1 MLVIDVIEI
10 GRIETL
16 FRGEPGVGSV
26 MKLEYFPER
35 NEDAELFDLFL
46 PILNVC
52 VCLGAEFAVILRES
66 RFRDVTGLRE
76 RIKQQT
82 GLRVWKYIGVVESH

>member
-1 MLVIDVIEI
+1 MMLVIDVIEI
-10 GRIETL
+10 GRIES
-16 FRGEPGVGSV
+16 FYRNEQGVGSV

-46 PILNVC
+46 PIMNVC
-52 VCLGAEFAVILRES
+52 VCLGAEFVIILRES

-82 GLRVWKYIGVVESH
+82 GLRVWKYIGIV

>member
-10 GRIETL
+10 GRIET
-16 FRGEPGVGSV
+16 FVRGEQGGGSI
-26 MKLEYFPER
+26 MRLEYFPER

-52 VCLGAEFAVILRES
+52 VCLGAEFVIILRER

-76 RIKQQT
+76 RIEQQT
-82 GLRVWKYIGVVESH
+82 GLRVWKYVGIVDSY

>member
-10 GRIETL
+10 GRIET
-16 FRGEPGVGSV
+16 FYRNEQGMGSV
-26 MKLEYFPER
+26 MELEYFPER

-52 VCLGAEFAVILRES
+52 VCLGAEFAIILCER
-66 RFRDVTGLRE
+66 RFRNVTGLRE
-76 RIKQQT
+76 RIEQRT
-82 GLRVWKYIGVVESH
+82 GLRVWKYIGVVESY